1 MFQKSRIRIIRPIL
15 EMFHSEEI
23 HDVGA
28 STDRRKPT
36 LISREIIFQ
45 EFQLMW
51 SQSTNVTDGQTD
63 RRHALQSQQD
73 RALH

>member
-1 MFQKSRIRIIRPIL
+1 MLQKSRIRPIL
-15 EMFHSEEI
+15 EMFDSEEIHEEIHVFEI

-28 STDRRKPT
+28 TDRRKPT

-51 SQSTNVTDGQTD
+51 SQ
-63 RRHALQSQQD
+63 
-73 RALH
+73 